1 MSNYNEYLQKALG
14 YYFKEEE
21 FIKHFGRV
29 PKSRDVT
36 FQYCL
41 NHLQNMKSSEKTILE
56 LGTSRSFT
64 DGRFP
69 GCNSDDSRYW
79 EPGQPEKWDWSAGC
93 FTHYFAELTD
103 DNTKITT
110 VDLMKS
116 HINRCKVM
124 NKEYGDKITYIVD
137 SSEKVLEKVPPK
149 SIDLLYLDTG
159 DMTPIEPTAQLHI
172 REAKLVVE
180 RDVLKDSGLILIDD
194 VRSCVPKKHG
204 ETSDYGKAKYSIPYF
219 LDNGYEIVMDEYQ
232 VILRKNK

>member
-14 YYFKEEE
+14 YYFKDEE
-21 FIKHFGRV
+21 FIVHFGRV

-41 NHLQNMKSSEKTILE
+41 NHLQNMESNEKTILE

-79 EPGQPEKWDWSAGC
+79 EPNHPEKWDWSAGC
-93 FTHYFAELTD
+93 FTHYFSELTD
-103 DNTKITT
+103 NKTKITT
-110 VDLMKS
+110 VDLMRN
-116 HINRCKVM
+116 HINRCKLM
-124 NKEYGDKITYIVD
+124 TKNYEDKITYVID
-137 SSEKVLEKVPPK
+137 SSEKVLANTPEKSV
-149 SIDLLYLDTG
+149 DLLYLDTG
-159 DMTPIEPTAQLHI
+159 DMTPIEPTAQLHL

-180 RDVLKDSGLILIDD
+180 RDVLKDSGIILIDD
-194 VRSCVPKKHG
+194 VRSCVPKKHE

-232 VILRKNK
+232 VILRKK